1 MSKRAEWAERYV
13 QRAERKAAEPDARRP
28 LTASQH
34 ILHLLLTL
42 VTLGLW
48 APVWIV
54 RAIQGNRP
62 YVPPEEPV
70 STSAEPAASPGER
83 MAQAFA
89 VAYESWVKEPP
100 EARGPEPRYEDFRAA
115 GQRDAQ
121 GQP

>member
-1 MSKRAEWAERYV
+1 MSKRSEWAERYV

-34 ILHLLLTL
+34 ILLLLLTL
-42 VTLGLW
+42 VTFGLW

-70 STSAEPAASPGER
+70 STSAEPV
-83 MAQAFA
+83 AQAFA

-100 EARGPEPRYEDFRAA
+100 DARGPEPRYEDFRAA